1 MDSYPPDEPGMLSSH
16 YRPSANFDPYKAI
29 FNASTTEDGEINFA
43 PVAAEVKTMEWLYL
57 AAKGHRRAYFDLTQ
71 TPVKM
76 AACSLK
82 RKLKVVHILFN
93 ECQFIRR

>member
-1 MDSYPPDEPGMLSSH
+1 MLSSH
-16 YRPSANFDPYKAI
+16 HRPRHANFDPYKAI

-43 PVAAEVKTMEWLYL
+43 PVAADENDGVALS

-76 AACSLK
+76 AWL
-82 RKLKVVHILFN
+82 VP
-93 ECQFIRR
+93 